1 MTRSNTPSI
10 DDLKATAKRLRAGSD
25 LTHSAALERVAKQYG
40 FRDWN
45 TLSAQAQKQAKK
57 LAKKPASNFDP
68 LVGDRVRGLYRGQQF
83 EGTIIR
89 AAAELDGGQTLTID
103 FDEAIDVVEFDSFS
117 AFRKRV
123 SCRVDGNGVTSER
136 LSNGTPIVEIEMQDG
151 D

>member
-10 DDLKATAKRLRAGSD
+10 DDLKARAKRLRAGSD

-45 TLSAQAQKQAKK
+45 TLSAVAQKQTTAQVREQ
-57 LAKKPASNFDP
+57 AFDP
-68 LVGDRVRGLYRGQQF
+68 RVGDRISGRCRGQGF

-89 AAAELDGGQTLTID
+89 AAAETGGGHTLTID

-123 SCRVDGNGVTSER
+123 SCKINKDGVTSER
-136 LSNGTPIVEIEMQDG
+136 LSNGTPILEIEMHDG